1 MKLLDGSTAT
11 KKHLLQHATD
21 DDYYYNYLGRV
32 CFSST
37 IIKTLL
43 NSPKSFYYYK
53 KYGDQQESAALSLG
67 RIIHV
72 MAIEP
77 EAFNDQYELVEVKSK
92 NTNKF
97 KAAREASEKTCITL
111 TEYEQANR
119 IVDALMKNDAY
130 TQRLS
135 NSRGEVP
142 AIGEIGGYPFR
153 AKADILKEPFMYDLK
168 TTTDLRAFPFAAKKY
183 GYDIQAYIY
192 TELFGIQAK
201 NFEFIA
207 VDKNSLDIGI
217 YSVTEEFIESGR
229 EKVEHALD
237 TYTNM
242 FAGKT
247 DGECESELN
256 NYYIKG
262 TLDA

>member
-11 KKHLLQHATD
+11 KKHLLENAKD
-21 DDYYYNYLGRV
+21 DEYYYGYLGRV
-32 CFSST
+32 AFSST

-43 NSPKSFYYYK
+43 NSPKSFYYYR

-77 EAFNDQYELVEVKSK
+77 EVFEEQYELVEVKSK

-97 KAAREASEKTCITL
+97 KEARLNSQKACITL

-119 IVDALMKNDAY
+119 IVDALMKNEAY
-130 TQRLS
+130 TGRLR

-153 AKADILKEPFMYDLK
+153 AKADILKEPYMYDLK
-168 TTTDLRAFPFAAKKY
+168 TTTDLRSFPYAAKKY

-192 TELFGIQAK
+192 TTLFNIDSK
-201 NFEFIA
+201 DFEFIA
-207 VDKNSLDIGI
+207 IDKSSLDIGI
-217 YSVTEEFIESGR
+217 YSITSEFVESGK

-242 FAGKT
+242 FAGKS
-247 DGECESELN
+247 DSECQQEIN
-256 NYYIKG
+256 NYYIQG